1 MSIIINIFVPGVF
14 ANISF
19 RILVYMFLSE
29 TGPRFSL
36 LIQTFTSLG
45 LKIAPY
51 TTKLGNMSVRV
62 PAVDR
67 ATMKIGRFI

>member
-1 MSIIINIFVPGVF
+1 MSITINIFAPGIF

-19 RILVYMFLSE
+19 KIIVSMFLSE
-29 TGPRFSL
+29 TGPRFSF
-36 LIQTFTSLG
+36 LIQAFTSLG